1 VTKNKAGQILVP
13 IDLHQIR
20 RENLETLIA
29 IARQIQRGV
38 LGLLL
43 EDLRLQ
49 QIADL
54 PFTTEITLSG
64 ARERSLIRGHLSRR
78 HLRATAS
85 TRQLLS
91 ELAEKQAVEL
101 NFEETSGHRLRC
113 ALERDGGVDI
123 FFPPRHQWQRE
134 LSGAPRNR
142 APLRK
147 LGMLLPSYPQ
157 GQRALHIGI
166 ALLQAGLVEEIHALA
181 GPQFNSEA
189 LGSLPLKGRRLFIQ
203 RDVSIDREG
212 VLRLIRRS
220 PYDLL
225 LLPRVALDGI
235 PHPDLD
241 AALEVASGQ
250 VLVLSAEN

>member
-1 VTKNKAGQILVP
+1 MTKNRTGQILVP

-29 IARQIQRGV
+29 IARHIQRGV

-64 ARERSLIRGHLSRR
+64 ARERSLVRDHLSRR
-78 HLRATAS
+78 YLRTTGS
-85 TRQLLS
+85 TRQLLL
-91 ELAEKQAVEL
+91 ELAERDAVEL

-134 LSGAPRNR
+134 LSGARSNR

-147 LGMLLPSYPQ
+147 LGMLLPSDPQ
-157 GQRALHIGI
+157 GQRALHIST
-166 ALLQAGLVEEIHALA
+166 ALLQSGMVEEVHALI
-181 GPQFNSEA
+181 GPHFNSAA
-189 LGSLPLKGRRLFIQ
+189 LASLPLKGQRLFVQ
-203 RDVSIDREG
+203 RDVSLDCEG

-225 LLPRVALDGI
+225 LLPREALEGI
-235 PHPDLD
+235 PPAELD

-250 VLVLSAEN
+250 VLVLSAVN